1 MGYVQSASTVTLR
14 ARLTQKGREEL
25 LSGTT
30 QLTVKYFALGDGD
43 ANYRT
48 TSVLSTGKVPDVT
61 GDYSGCTLSL
71 ADGVGL
77 HHPISLTG
85 GTNPSTV
92 KLPATTATTTSL
104 LFGCGS
110 PSDLQFSANTL
121 TCDLYVNRLMNA
133 ENKISY
139 DWCFF

>member
-14 ARLTQKGREEL
+14 ARLTQLGREEL

-30 QLTVKYFALGDGD
+30 QITVKYFALGDGD

-48 TSVLSTGKVPDVT
+48 PLILSPGKVPDVT

-77 HHPISLTG
+77 H
-85 GTNPSTV
+85 
-92 KLPATTATTTSL
+92 
-104 LFGCGS
+104 
-110 PSDLQFSANTL
+110 
-121 TCDLYVNRLMNA
+121 
-133 ENKISY
+133 
-139 DWCFF
+139 